1 METSTRPKLLTERE
15 TALYLTVSRAYLSA
29 TRVRHS
35 GGPPFI
41 KFGRTVRYL
50 VSDLDAWIVENRV
63 THNQDGGDREST
75 EEETFLGGDH
85 EE

>member
-1 METSTRPKLLTERE
+1 MENSARPQLLTERE
-15 TALYLTVSRAYLSA
+15 TALYLTVSRAYLAA

-63 THNQDGGDREST
+63 THDRQQTLKSV
-75 EEETFLGGDH
+75 EEGEFD
-85 EE
+85 E